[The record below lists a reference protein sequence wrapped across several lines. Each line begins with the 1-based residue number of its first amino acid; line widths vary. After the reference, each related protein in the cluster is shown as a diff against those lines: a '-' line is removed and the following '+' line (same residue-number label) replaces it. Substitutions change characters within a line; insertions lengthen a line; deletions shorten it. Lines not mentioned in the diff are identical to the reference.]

1 MTEIIAYRIGSS
13 ITYKGKVIPKNK
25 RLLQWQFALLDKGK
39 SGKTKTKKHTLS
51 FMWSVVSGK
60 RLIYLDGVQKHFSQG
75 EYIVYYDMFL
85 FFVYTKETFSHMC
98 PTCSEKG
105 CG

>member
-13 ITYKGKVIPKNK
+13 IKYKGKVIAKNK
-25 RLLQWQFALLDKGK
+25 RLLQWQFALVNKSR
-39 SGKTKTKKHTLS
+39 SGKTKIEKHTLS
-51 FMWSVVSGK
+51 FMWSVASGK

-75 EYIVYYDMFL
+75 EYICVYHMFCL
-85 FFVYTKETFSHMC
+85 LCVYFETFSHMC
-98 PTCSEKG
+98 PLAPKE